1 MGKVSSAT
9 IDTENVYEDL
19 KLASQASQ
27 VPINDVDV
35 DILAIHTKYIL
46 GDENAIS
53 VDDVSI
59 FDDDEFFSDPKLL
72 IEQSYRVRY
81 YDKTVTPKTK
91 LPKISISVNKT
102 LTKLLA
108 KIDATNKI
116 KYTSDFSAELEN
128 AINRQILKYGFLIGI
143 RNASLKKEIKRITSA
158 LRVNGELGEDIVF
171 EVASGVL
178 PKYPVD
184 DALIYH
190 YKEKICNEG
199 NDPNA
204 SVLAVV
210 SEGEVVIEYIKS
222 QTGHPGRNLKGELI
236 AVGEPKTQNQTEIK
250 TTDKIEKIEDENSIK
265 YISKQQG
272 YVSEENGVYDIKEKL
287 DVNEISLKTTGSID
301 AGLDSDVTINV
312 AESDVM
318 KDAIGAGMSIETSI
332 LNVQGSVAQGAS
344 ITAKQVNIG
353 GQTHGKSTIKAN
365 NATINVHLGYLECSQ
380 TAIAKRVESGTIIAK
395 VARIESALGATI
407 IAEEIYIKELVANCN
422 LIASKLIVIDQIL
435 GSDNRFVID
444 LMQIPE
450 YAASLEQYSKEKA
463 SLGKELSKMKQI
475 LESKHALITQ
485 NTSSVNFVKKRIQ
498 ELENNNEQVPM
509 GLINKLKDYQSL
521 VYEYNE
527 KAKQYKNKNERYCE
541 VIAKLEELQD
551 MIFDSK
557 IINKGRWAE
566 LNDIKFEL
574 IEPRR
579 TITYSTRENEL
590 ARMITLKHLE
600 IAGESLY
607 ELKKSNELPP
617 EFM

>member
-27 VPINDVDV
+27 VPIDDVDV
-35 DILAIHTKYIL
+35 DILAIHTKYVL
-46 GDENAIS
+46 GDENAVS
-53 VDDVSI
+53 VDDASI
-59 FDDDEFFSDPKLL
+59 FDDDEFFSNPKLL

-81 YDKTVTPKTK
+81 YDKTVTPKTP
-91 LPKISISVNKT
+91 LPKILISVNKT

-108 KIDATNKI
+108 KIEPTKKI
-116 KYTSDFSAELEN
+116 KYTNDFSTELEN

-158 LRVNGELGEDIVF
+158 LRVNGELSDDIVF

-184 DALIYH
+184 DAIIYH
-190 YKEKICNEG
+190 YKDKMCDESG
-199 NDPNA
+199 DPNA

-210 SEGEVVIEYIKS
+210 SEGELVIEYIKS
-222 QTGHPGRNLKGELI
+222 QIGHPGRNLKGELI
-236 AVGEPKTQNQTEIK
+236 AVSEPKTQNQIDIQ

-301 AGLDSDVTINV
+301 AGIDSDVTINV

-344 ITAKQVNIG
+344 ITAKKVNIG
-353 GQTHGKSTIKAN
+353 GQTHGKSTIKAK
-365 NATINVHLGYLECSQ
+365 NAQINVHLGYLECSE
-380 TAIAKRVESGTIIAK
+380 TAVAHRVEGGTIIAK
-395 VARIESALGATI
+395 IARIDSALGATI
-407 IAEEIYIKELVANCN
+407 VAEEIYIKELVANCN
-422 LIASKLIVIDQIL
+422 LTASKLIVIDQVL
-435 GSDNRFVID
+435 GSDNRFIID
-444 LMQIPE
+444 LTQISE
-450 YAASLEQYSKEKA
+450 YANNLELYSKEKQT
-463 SLGKELSKMKQI
+463 LGKELSKMKQN
-475 LESKHALITQ
+475 LETKRALINQ
-485 NTSSVNFVKKRIQ
+485 NTSSVSFVKKRIE
-498 ELENNNEQVPM
+498 ELEHTNEQVPM

-527 KAKQYKNKNERYCE
+527 KARQYKSKNERYNE
-541 VIAKLEELQD
+541 IIDNLKELQD

-557 IINKGRWAE
+557 IINKGRWVE

-590 ARMITLKHLE
+590 ARVISLKHLE

-607 ELKKSNELPP
+607 ELKKSNEMPP